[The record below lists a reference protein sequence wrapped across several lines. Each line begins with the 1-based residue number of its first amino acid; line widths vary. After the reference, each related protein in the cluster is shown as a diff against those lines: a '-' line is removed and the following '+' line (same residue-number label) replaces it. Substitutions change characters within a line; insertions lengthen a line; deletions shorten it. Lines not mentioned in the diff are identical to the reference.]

1 VVATQTNQRVAV
13 VGGGMLG
20 MTLALRLRQQGRD
33 VVLFEGREQL
43 GGLADSWHVGD
54 VQWDRHYHVTLLSDS
69 HLRGLLQELNLDDRM
84 RWVKTKTGFFTDG
97 RLYSMSNS
105 IEFLKFP
112 PLGLIDKFRLAA
124 TITLT
129 SRNKNWKKLESE
141 LVFDYLTRL
150 SGKRTANKIWLPLLK
165 AKLGDNY
172 RETSAAFIWATI
184 GRLYAARRSGLKEEM
199 FGYMEG
205 GYATTLK
212 TLGDKLVDEGV
223 DVRLGQ
229 RVEKIEPV
237 ATGGIRI
244 TANGEEAL
252 FDKCVMTIP
261 SAVIPQLCP
270 ALPDQVKALH
280 HGIKYQGIIC
290 ASVLLSRKLS
300 DFYVT
305 NITDEVPFTG
315 VIEMSALVPSE
326 ELGGK
331 HLIYLPKY
339 VLTDSEELGQSD
351 EQIEVKFMAGLRKLY
366 PDLRDDEVLAFKVS
380 RAKYVMPIP
389 TIRYSESLPPRK
401 SALPGIYVAN
411 GAQLVNATLN
421 VNEIVKLAEAA
432 AEEMAKDFASAEQP
446 NTQTNTQ
453 PVASIE

>member
-1 VVATQTNQRVAV
+1 MTTQSNQRVAV

-20 MTLALRLRQQGRD
+20 MTLALRLRQQGRE
-33 VVLFEGREQL
+33 VVLFESRKHL
-43 GGLADSWHVGD
+43 GGLADSWEVGG
-54 VQWDRHYHVTLLSDS
+54 VRWDRHYHVTLLSDS
-69 HLRGLLQELNLDDRM
+69 HLRGLLKELDLDDRM

-199 FGYMEG
+199 FGYMDG
-205 GYATTLK
+205 GYATTLRA
-212 TLGDKLVDEGV
+212 LGENLEVQGV
-223 DVRLGQ
+223 ELRMGQ
-229 RVEKIEPV
+229 RVEQVEPQN
-237 ATGGIRI
+237 TGGVDV
-244 TANGEEAL
+244 TANGETAH
-252 FDKCVMTIP
+252 FDDCVLTIP
-261 SAVIPQLCP
+261 SAVIPQVCS
-270 ALPDQVKALH
+270 ALPDQEKKLH

-315 VIEMSALVPSE
+315 VIEMSALVSPD

-339 VLTDSEELGQSD
+339 VLADSEELGQSD
-351 EQIEVKFMAGLRKLY
+351 EQIEQKFMAGLRKLY
-366 PDLRDDEVLAFKVS
+366 PNLRDDEVLAFKVS

-389 TIRYSESLPPRK
+389 TILYSESLPPRK
-401 SALPGIYVAN
+401 SSIPGVYVVN

-421 VNEIVKLAEAA
+421 VNEIVKLAESA
-432 AEEMAKDFASAEQP
+432 AEEMAKDFSAQRSE
-446 NTQTNTQ
+446 TQS
-453 PVASIE
+453 VATVE

>member
-1 VVATQTNQRVAV
+1 MATQSKQRVAV

-20 MTLALRLRQQGRD
+20 MTLALRLRQQGRE
-33 VVLFEGREQL
+33 VVLYERRDQL
-43 GGLADSWHVGD
+43 GGLADSWQVGD

-69 HLRGLLQELNLDDRM
+69 YLRGLLKELGIEDRM

-129 SRNKNWKKLESE
+129 SRDKNWKKLESE

-199 FGYMEG
+199 FGYMDG
-205 GYATTLK
+205 GYATTLRA
-212 TLGDKLVDEGV
+212 LGDRLVGEGV
-223 DVRLGQ
+223 DVRMSQ
-229 RVEKIEPV
+229 SVEHVKPV
-237 ATGGIRI
+237 DGGGVQI
-244 TANGEEAL
+244 TANAEHL
-252 FDKCVMTIP
+252 VFDKCVMTIP
-261 SAVIPQLCP
+261 STVVPQLCP
-270 ALPDQVKALH
+270 ALPDREKALH
-280 HGIKYQGIIC
+280 LGIKYQGIIC

-300 DFYVT
+300 GFYVT

-315 VIEMSALVPSE
+315 VIEMSALVPPA

-339 VLTDSEELGQSD
+339 VLADSEELAESD
-351 EQIEVKFMAGLRKLY
+351 EQIEEKFMAGLRKLY
-366 PDLRDDEVLAFKVS
+366 PDLQDSEVLAFKVS

-389 TIRYSESLPPRK
+389 TIRYSASLPPRK
-401 SALPGIYVAN
+401 SSLPGVYVAN

-421 VNEIVKLAEAA
+421 VNEIVKLAESAA
-432 AEEMAKDFASAEQP
+432 AEIAEDFEP
-446 NTQTNTQ
+446 LPKNDTQ
-453 PVASIE
+453 PVAVE